1 MRIVSIKL
9 KSAGPNMGPFTI
21 SDNYGNLLAENVP
34 RTTLKNGISYNV
46 NDDVSVIVICSSGRV
61 KLCKNFSILDFD
73 IYEYIDTEFTDTGTS
88 CAWTHLKDPTIYN
101 TYYGNIEPYVIEY
114 PFSYKYLD
122 EIARNVKD
130 YTKVYKYIPTLDTV
144 LADYSKVELDNV
156 WFNKAIL
163 YNGQQ
168 NSGLLNLEF
177 KPVNNLAGY
186 MSYPKLNEDSKTILV
201 TKSDNF
207 YQYNSFWNVIK
218 DKTVTQFS
226 RSCESLSIDKQLNQS
241 NMDYTKRTRK
251 KDMLRAK
258 ELKIRHILD
267 NKGDTKL
274 VSQFIVAP
282 TQNSFK

>member
-1 MRIVSIKL
+1 MRVVSIKL
-9 KSAGPNMGPFTI
+9 KSAGPGLGPFNI
-21 SDNYGNLLAENVP
+21 SDNFGNVLGEDVTRL
-34 RTTLKNGISYNV
+34 TLKNGISYNV
-46 NDDVSVIVICSSGRV
+46 EEDSTVIVVCSTGTI

-73 IYEYIDTEFTDTGTS
+73 VYDYIDTEFTDNGIS
-88 CAWTHLKDPTIYN
+88 CAWKHLKDPTVYN
-101 TYYGNIEPYVIEY
+101 TYYGNIEPYIIEY
-114 PFSYKYLD
+114 PFSFKYLD
-122 EIARNVKD
+122 EITKNVKD

-168 NSGLLNLEF
+168 NSGLLTLEF
-177 KPVNNLAGY
+177 KPINNLAGY

-241 NMDYTKRTRK
+241 NMDYSKKTRK

-258 ELKIRHILD
+258 ELKVRHILD
-267 NKGDTKL
+267 NRGDTKL
-274 VSQFIVAP
+274 VSQFIISP